1 VPVSLLV
8 RYAILIAAVLVG
20 LSWLVF
26 VRETGGGGAERR
38 TPGRHA
44 PRAAAVIAVL
54 GDDVDGHSGRL
65 HGAHVARVVRISLP
79 GGRIEAERRLG
90 PRLRRPRL
98 GAPGAFELGFSGQL
112 LDAAPDGLT
121 VYALVRQG
129 QRDHVEAL
137 DATSLRPRR
146 RYPLARGIH
155 YIGITLGRSGRIYA
169 YGARRVAV
177 GHSVPTITI
186 LDSDGAT
193 IANHTVPGR
202 IDREWSVHAGTPS
215 ADGRRFILTYH
226 GGNTTGADWVDLA
239 PGALRRCESREAD
252 KACIFEIHGGVE
264 PYRDGFLATTGSRVV
279 EASRDGRIVHRLPL
293 APRNVHL
300 MDFALNR
307 SHLYV
312 SSCGKRPAIL
322 RLDLARDRVQ
332 TMRSGR
338 FCGAPFAVGAGFLV
352 MSADRVRNGYAGD
365 APRLR
370 VIDLADAGA
379 GVPVLHRGRPLDAV
393 IVEASK
399 R

>member
-1 VPVSLLV
+1 V
-8 RYAILIAAVLVG
+8 RYAILTVAVLVG
-20 LSWLVF
+20 LSWLLF
-26 VRETGGGGAERR
+26 VRETGGGAERR
-38 TPGRHA
+38 TPAHQA

-79 GGRIEAERRLG
+79 GGRIEAERELG
-90 PRLRRPRL
+90 PRLRRARL
-98 GAPGAFELGFSGQL
+98 GAPGAGELSFSGQL
-112 LDAAPDGLT
+112 LAAGPDGRT

-129 QRDHVEAL
+129 ERDYVEAL
-137 DATSLRPRR
+137 DATSLEPRG

-155 YIGITLGRSGRIYA
+155 YTGMTLGRSGRIYA
-169 YGARRVAV
+169 YGTRRVAV
-177 GHSVPTITI
+177 GRSVPTITV
-186 LDSDGAT
+186 LAPDGAI
-193 IANHTVPGR
+193 IANHSVPGR
-202 IDREWSVHAGTPS
+202 TDRDWYVQAGTPS
-215 ADGRRFILTYH
+215 ADERRFMVTYH
-226 GGNTTGADWVDLA
+226 GGDTTGADWVDLA
-239 PGALRRCESREAD
+239 PGALRRCESRESD
-252 KACIFEIHGGVE
+252 KACIFEVHGGVE

-279 EASRDGRIVHRLPL
+279 EISRDGRIVRRLRL
-293 APRNVHL
+293 EPRNVHL

-307 SHLYV
+307 SHLYG

-352 MSADRVRNGYAGD
+352 ISADRVRYGYAGD

-370 VIDLADAGA
+370 VIDLADPGA
-379 GVPVLHRGRPLDAV
+379 GVPVPHRGRPLDAV
-393 IVEASK
+393 IVGASK